1 MDFEA
6 LLNESVKIHGHLCPG
21 QVLGVK
27 MSMLGLREIGIEDP
41 KAKTGKALSY
51 LLRWTDALL
60 MQCSQL
66 QGAASGTG
74 P

>member
-6 LLNESVKIHGHLCPG
+6 LLDESIKIHGHLCPG

-41 KAKTGKALSY
+41 KG
-51 LLRWTDALL
+51 
-60 MQCSQL
+60 
-66 QGAASGTG
+66 
-74 P
+74 